1 MNVSACSCNAGYYGP
16 YCLLVES
23 SVEAMLLPLY
33 ASVCLETPP
42 TYMRKPSYRSFD
54 LDIKLDIISTPS
66 DLADQTEVMVME
78 LANFFGLDS
87 AARLLVK
94 NESGVV
100 TRRYVISCEYL
111 KQSNFAFFIIEIT
124 LNGHFLRFPPVLYD

>member
-1 MNVSACSCNAGYYGP
+1 
-16 YCLLVES
+16 
-23 SVEAMLLPLY
+23 
-33 ASVCLETPP
+33 
-42 TYMRKPSYRSFD
+42 MRKPSYRSFD

-111 KQSNFAFFIIEIT
+111 KQSIFAFFIIEIT

>member
-1 MNVSACSCNAGYYGP
+1 
-16 YCLLVES
+16 
-23 SVEAMLLPLY
+23 
-33 ASVCLETPP
+33 
-42 TYMRKPSYRSFD
+42 MRKPSYRSFD

-87 AARLLVK
+87 AALLVK

-100 TRRYVISCEYL
+100 TRRYHVNISSKL
-111 KQSNFAFFIIEIT
+111 LS
-124 LNGHFLRFPPVLYD
+124 LSL